1 MKKVILPKEIAELI
15 EKAWS
20 IQDNFPQVVKH
31 LYLVNWMR
39 MREDH
44 GDKLVDRLADY
55 AEDNPMEYMS
65 ALVNGYEVVKT
76 PEENFRD
83 YYNYLRK
90 TENNE
95 LLPSVKRMSASNER
109 AGVNMTLRLLDIE
122 IEGVNK

>member
-1 MKKVILPKEIAELI
+1 MSKVKLPKEIAELI
-15 EKAWS
+15 EEAWTV
-20 IQDNFPQVVKH
+20 QENHPVVVKH
-31 LYLVNWMR
+31 LYLTNWTQLTKN
-39 MREDH
+39 H
-44 GDKLVDRLADY
+44 GDHLSETLSDY
-55 AEDNPMEYMS
+55 AESNPMEYMS

-83 YYNYLRK
+83 YYNHLRK

-122 IEGVNK
+122 IEGVNI